1 MTVHV
6 PLQHTKFI
14 TIRTIMCIGGWVL
27 EKSTLGNS
35 MHNHFRDR
43 SLFPAEARCS
53 NGKPFL
59 FELGLLTTYIALRIQ
74 APTRRYGLGYIHV
87 TMSQC
92 QHSSQLTSMIWGS
105 TCMIS
110 YCMQR
115 TNKILLQRTNKI
127 LLQRTNMILLQ
138 RILLQRTNKILLQ
151 RPCCRIHKK
160 L

>member
-1 MTVHV
+1 MVEFLRNQLWAIV
-6 PLQHTKFI
+6 
-14 TIRTIMCIGGWVL
+14 CIIISETGHYSQLRQDVQ
-27 EKSTLGNS
+27 
-35 MHNHFRDR
+35 MVNHF
-43 SLFPAEARCS
+43 
-53 NGKPFL
+53 FL
-59 FELGLLTTYIALRIQ
+59 NWVYWQHILSWGSRHQ
-74 APTRRYGLGYIHV
+74 TRRYGLGYIHV

-127 LLQRTNMILLQ
+127 LLQRTNKILLQRTNMILLQ